1 MTSTKTLNGRLIL
14 FCADIL
20 TNQIHQKYI
29 ICLVLF
35 KKHKRKWRNTEPIFS
50 PSLWQ
55 ATKSRHK
62 LMIPCRPLYQAMYRQ
77 FENSFRGI
85 KNFAVAWIVGTAYQ
99 YLCNVIDP
107 AGRDQH
113 EL

>member
-1 MTSTKTLNGRLIL
+1 MKEHRTDFLVFAVTGNKITS
-14 FCADIL
+14 
-20 TNQIHQKYI
+20 
-29 ICLVLF
+29 
-35 KKHKRKWRNTEPIFS
+35 
-50 PSLWQ
+50 Q
-55 ATKSRHK
+55 AYDTVQAVV
-62 LMIPCRPLYQAMYRQ
+62 PAMYRQ